1 MKQFREKIKS
11 VKLKAQISHLPRFEQ
26 NKGIYQKMDS
36 IAFKCLL
43 NPNFKP
49 AEKRYRYT
57 DKRTDRKTNG
67 KTNTRTEG

>member
-1 MKQFREKIKS
+1 M
-11 VKLKAQISHLPRFEQ
+11 SHLPCFDQ

-67 KTNTRTEG
+67 KTNTGQNDRVEVL